1 MKIPENR
8 SEEEIRT
15 LRRLKAIHRV
25 TERCCTLFEE
35 FAGMLRDEEQ
45 RSDEQARR
53 QLQEWTE
60 RAKASG
66 IAELKAFAVKLLQDT
81 EAVVATMTLPY
92 SQGQTE
98 GRINK
103 LKLVKRSMYG
113 RGNFDLLRQRVLY
126 ASAA

>member
-1 MKIPENR
+1 
-8 SEEEIRT
+8 
-15 LRRLKAIHRV
+15 
-25 TERCCTLFEE
+25 LFEE

-45 RSDEQARR
+45 RSDEQAPR

-81 EAVVATMTLPY
+81 EAVVAAMTLPY